1 MERPGKPRHR
11 REGRRLSEREVSE
24 SNLRTIERC
33 LDFARHDTG
42 NGRREPALCLRRVV
56 VKLARM
62 TRALTGMTS
71 LDYYGIEELLTEE
84 ERAARDGAR
93 RFVQEEVVREIV
105 PFHRAGKFPDHLI
118 PRMGALGFYAPY
130 LKGNGCAGLSYTA
143 YGLIMQELERADSG
157 LRSLA
162 SVQGPLV
169 IHAIHSFATP
179 EQQVR
184 WLPGLVSGKLIGCF
198 ALTEHGHGSDP
209 GGMET
214 SAKREGDHYILNGSK
229 CWIGNA
235 SIADIKVVWAK
246 DGDGRV
252 GGFVVEKDAPGFRAH
267 DIEGKFSLRM
277 SRTSECWF
285 ENCRIPGEN
294 RLPKASGLGAP
305 LSCLSH
311 ARAGIAWGVI
321 GAAIDCYETALAYAK
336 SREQFGRPIAGFQ
349 LVQQKLVWM
358 AQEIT
363 KAQLLALRLTRMMEV
378 GSARPAQISLAKRN
392 NVWMA
397 LECARKGRDILGAAG
412 ITDRYPVIRHLM
424 NLETVSTYEGTHDI
438 HTLVVGRD
446 ITGINAF
453 GG

>member
-1 MERPGKPRHR
+1 MTGT
-11 REGRRLSEREVSE
+11 LS
-24 SNLRTIERC
+24 
-33 LDFARHDTG
+33 D
-42 NGRREPALCLRRVV
+42 VV
-56 VKLARM
+56 
-62 TRALTGMTS
+62 S
-71 LDYYGIEELLTEE
+71 LDYYNIEELLTDD
-84 ERAARDGAR
+84 ERAARDRAR
-93 RFVQEEVVREIV
+93 RFVREEVLSEVV
-105 PFHRAGKFPDHLI
+105 SCHRAAKFPDHLI
-118 PRMGALGFYAPY
+118 ARMGALGFYAPY
-130 LKGNGCAGLSYTA
+130 LKEHGCAGLSHTA

-162 SVQGPLV
+162 SVQGALA
-169 IHAIHSFATP
+169 IQAIHSFGSP
-179 EQQVR
+179 EQQAR
-184 WLPGLVSGKLIGCF
+184 WLPGLFSGKLVGCF

-214 SAKREGDHYILNGSK
+214 RARCEGDHYVLNGSK

-235 SIADIKVVWAK
+235 SIADLKIVWAK
-246 DGDGRV
+246 DDEGRV
-252 GGFVVEKDAPGFRAH
+252 GGFVVEKDAPGFRAD

-285 ENCRIPGEN
+285 DECRIPAEN

-363 KAQLLALRLTRMMEV
+363 KAQLLALRLTRMMEM
-378 GSARPAQISLAKRN
+378 GSSRPAQISLAKRN

-397 LECARKGRDILGAAG
+397 LQCARKARDILGAAG
-412 ITDRYPVIRHLM
+412 ITDRYPVIRHVM

-438 HTLVVGRD
+438 HTLIVGRD
-446 ITGINAF
+446 ITGISAF